1 MRWVPVIDQILLAS
15 ISGSFDRSITERDS
29 GVELELLGGGGRGG
43 GGGGAQ
49 AETDRKTETGWT

>member
-1 MRWVPVIDQILLAS
+1 MRWVPVIDQILPAS
-15 ISGSFDRSITERDS
+15 ISGSFDRSITEWDS
-29 GVELELLGGGGRGG
+29 GVEVELLGVGGEM

>member
-29 GVELELLGGGGRGG
+29 GVELELLGGWGERWGRGT
-43 GGGGAQ
+43 Q